1 MLRLER
7 PQKNFAAL
15 SGSAPL
21 IRIVSEGAFE
31 GENHMKRDQQEAQRL
46 VDAYSDLILRLSYT
60 YLKSTQDGED
70 ICQTVLLKLLT
81 GDEVFDS
88 PEHEKAWVIRTTINA
103 CKDELRAFRRRAV
116 PLEDARSLAAPEPP
130 RSDILDAVMA
140 LPGKYREAIY
150 LFYYEGYSAKE
161 IAALTG
167 RSEAAVSAHLSRGRK
182 KLREMLG
189 GREYEAT

>member
-1 MLRLER
+1 
-7 PQKNFAAL
+7 
-15 SGSAPL
+15 
-21 IRIVSEGAFE
+21 
-31 GENHMKRDQQEAQRL
+31 MKRDQQEAQRL
-46 VDAYSDLILRLSYT
+46 VDTYSDLILRLSYT

-88 PEHEKAWVIRTTINA
+88 PEHEKAWVIRTTVNA

-116 PLEDARSLAAPEPP
+116 PPEEVPEAAARSTPQ
-130 RSDILDAVMA
+130 SDVLDAVME
-140 LPGKYREAIY
+140 LPDKYREAIY

-182 KLREMLG
+182 KLRAMLG

>member
-1 MLRLER
+1 MKER
-7 PQKNFAAL
+7 DA
-15 SGSAPL
+15 
-21 IRIVSEGAFE
+21 
-31 GENHMKRDQQEAQRL
+31 QEAERL
-46 VDAYSDLILRLSYT
+46 VDTYSGLILRLSYT

-81 GDEVFDS
+81 GDEVFES
-88 PEHEKAWVIRTTINA
+88 PGHEKAWVIRTAINA
-103 CKDELRAFRRRAV
+103 CKDELRSFRRKAV
-116 PLEDARSLAAPEPP
+116 PLDGLAETAAPEPP
-130 RSDILDAVMA
+130 QSDVLDAVME
-140 LPGKYREAIY
+140 LPEKYRETIY

-189 GREYEAT
+189 GDEYEQTV